1 MDSNSPIGVFDSGL
15 GGLTVLKAL
24 RRLLPNENFIFVG
37 DCARAPYGCR
47 TPEEITLF
55 LKQFM
60 AYFAQRNVKI
70 AVCACNTMTSYGYP
84 LIKDETPFPLIPMNP
99 SIVPAAKAAANK
111 HIGVI
116 ATAATINK
124 GLHKNTAATIDKDI
138 KVYGLA
144 CPKFV
149 PLIERGC
156 IEGPEIEAAVKGY
169 AKEFEGTDI
178 HALILGCTHYPIIRR
193 VLARYFGTDV
203 ALIDPAFET
212 AKNAADILRRENL
225 LNTQSQQGSLEIR
238 FSAQQKNSAEMAKL
252 ILGSDIPPITDVD
265 LTIFAK

>member
-60 AYFAQRNVKI
+60 EYFAQRNVKM

-99 SIVPAAKAAANK
+99 SIIPAAKAAANK

-124 GLHKNTAATIDKDI
+124 GLHKNTAAAIDKDI

-156 IEGPEIEAAVKGY
+156 IEGAEIEAAVKFY
-169 AKEFEGTDI
+169 AREFDGTDI
-178 HALILGCTHYPIIRR
+178 HALILGCTHYPIIRK
-193 VLARYFGTDV
+193 VLAKYFGTDV

-212 AKNAADILRRENL
+212 AKNAADILRQENL
-225 LNTQSQQGSLEIR
+225 LNTQNHQGSLEIC
-238 FSAQQKNSAEMAKL
+238 FSAQQKNSADMAKL
-252 ILGSDIPPITDVD
+252 ILGSDIPPIIGVD

>member
-37 DCARAPYGCR
+37 DCARAPYGGR

-60 AYFAQRNVKI
+60 EYFAQRDVKM

-84 LIKDETPFPLIPMNP
+84 LVKDTIPFTLVPMNP
-99 SIVPAAKAAANK
+99 SIVPAVKAAANK

-124 GLHKNTAATIDKDI
+124 GLHKNTAAAIDKNI
-138 KVYGLA
+138 KVYGMP

-156 IEGPEIEAAVKGY
+156 IEGPEIEAAVKYY
-169 AKEFEGTDI
+169 AKKFEDADI
-178 HALILGCTHYPIIRR
+178 HALILGCTHYPIIRK
-193 VLARYFGTDV
+193 VLAKYFGTDV

-212 AKNAADILRRENL
+212 AKNAVDILRQKNL
-225 LNTQSQQGSLEIR
+225 LNTQNHQGSLEIC
-238 FSAQQKNSAEMAKL
+238 FSAQQKNTAEMAKL
-252 ILGSDIPPITDVD
+252 ILGSDIPPITGVD